1 MIHFQTPNIT
11 FDLNEYKNEKLD
23 EDIVIVGDVIV
34 SIDPDGILN
43 YRLIQDKE
51 IPDENI
57 TVKIL
62 KNNGY
67 LKVLSKWVN

>member
-11 FDLNEYKNEKLD
+11 FDLSEYKNEKLD

-34 SIDPDGILN
+34 NVDPDGIMN

-51 IPDENI
+51 IPDENV
-57 TVKIL
+57 TVRIL

-67 LKVLSKWVN
+67 LKVLSK